1 VSFCLTFVHSCYY
14 YRERTIMKTESMK
27 MSGRKFGWGRSVTW
41 RRSFLLLSL
50 NYMKKL
56 QKWAFMLFNGD
67 YYLVGYHDFY
77 LVVSSLGRVQL
88 VRSIILLK
96 SMHELVTKKIGY
108 GLSNRRTLVAYNRSR
123 YIHVPICIRSRHL
136 RNLYPRWP
144 YCSLINGYH
153 RRLLPTIY
161 YTYYSV

>member
-1 VSFCLTFVHSCYY
+1 
-14 YRERTIMKTESMK
+14 
-27 MSGRKFGWGRSVTW
+27 
-41 RRSFLLLSL
+41 
-50 NYMKKL
+50 
-56 QKWAFMLFNGD
+56 MLFNGD
-67 YYLVGYHDFY
+67 YYLVGYHNFY

-161 YTYYSV
+161 YTYYWFKGFKYAFFLVMLEEKRRSVKGRTTHGRLASQNVGRLP